1 MLVFHKV
8 SQFNGHRCI
17 FRHLSLTV
25 DAPRVCITGPNG
37 IGKTTLLLLAAG
49 LISPREGEITYQKQN
64 VLLTSSK
71 KNIGISA
78 SKVALPAF
86 MTVKELLKFHAL
98 QFNCPTN
105 KWTSEFGLEPYLAT
119 KVSNLSLG
127 NYKKLSL
134 ITALMHKPDLLLL
147 DEPGNGLDEQTR
159 AVLEK
164 VLNSYPGQIIVAS
177 HETVFS
183 DNTDVQ
189 HIALENIIDGAV

>member
-1 MLVFHKV
+1 MLVFDKV

-64 VLLTSSK
+64 VLLTNSK

-98 QFNCPTN
+98 QFNCPASN
-105 KWTSEFGLEPYLAT
+105 WISEFGLEPYLAT

-134 ITALMHKPDLLLL
+134 ITALMHQPELLLL
-147 DEPGNGLDEQTR
+147 DEPGNGLDDQTR

-164 VLNSYPGQIIVAS
+164 VLSNYPGQIIVAS
-177 HETVFS
+177 HEVVFA

-189 HIALENIIDGAV
+189 YIALENIIDGAV